1 MRVLNKV
8 LYGEAARSNPS
19 PFYMS
24 FLTEKVSLSFLSTNN
39 TPITYLVKNFASQDV
54 SSTFSRS

>member
-8 LYGEAARSNPS
+8 LYGEAPRSNPS

-24 FLTEKVSLSFLSTNN
+24 FLTEKVSLSFLLTNN
-39 TPITYLVKNFASQDV
+39 TPITYLVKNFASQNV